1 MVEYSLE
8 LNSVFGSLADAT
20 RRDILRRT
28 SVGELSISE
37 IALPYDLTFA
47 AVSKHL
53 QILERAKLIVKRRRG
68 KHVFVHTSPASM
80 QDALK
85 YLNFYQNMLASR
97 YDSLDKH
104 LRKEK

>member
-1 MVEYSLE
+1 MVEYTLE
-8 LNSVFGSLADAT
+8 LDSVFGSLADAT

-28 SVGELSISE
+28 SVGELTISE

-53 QILERAKLIVKRRRG
+53 QILQRAKLIVKRRQG
-68 KHVFVHTSPASM
+68 KHILVRTSPAAL

-85 YLNFYQNMLASR
+85 YLNFYQSMLAQR
-97 YDSLDKH
+97 YDSLEQH
-104 LRKEK
+104 LNKEE